1 MTTVFKSASRPTVFA
16 AAFIALTVAFSAG
29 AAAAE
34 TPRAQTIGR
43 PVAAPAGFLEFC
55 RREPSECRTARQG
68 AADDAQIQREAS
80 SLYWSNGFGGDGEA
94 AVRSWRAQA
103 ARQAAGQAELEYQ
116 SINESISGDSLDDVA
131 PQASGPLMV
140 ERAPER
146 LNMTPD
152 AWRQVNGVNDR
163 ANTRIAYTPDRNQYA
178 RNDYWNEAPAAGAA
192 RGDCEDYV
200 LTKRRE
206 LIASGVSPDALSVA
220 IVQTPR
226 GETHSVLVMATRDGD
241 YVLDNINP
249 RIVRWDQTG
258 YRWISRQAPGA
269 VFDWVAVAG

>member
-1 MTTVFKSASRPTVFA
+1 MTKTFAFA
-16 AAFIALTVAFSAG
+16 AAVAASVLSIGLSFTAG
-29 AAAAE
+29 AASAE
-34 TPRAQTIGR
+34 TPRVQTIGR
-43 PVAAPAGFLEFC
+43 PVAAPAGFLDFC
-55 RREPSECRTARQG
+55 RRQPSECRTAAQG

-80 SLYWSNGFGGDGEA
+80 SLYWQNGFGGDGEA

-103 ARQAAGQAELEYQ
+103 ARQAAGQAEMEYQ

-131 PQASGPLMV
+131 PAAQPMMAA
-140 ERAPER
+140 RAPER
-146 LNMTPD
+146 VTMTQD
-152 AWRQVNGVNDR
+152 AWRQVNGVNNG

-178 RNDYWNEAPAAGAA
+178 RSDYWNEAPAAGAA

-220 IVQTPR
+220 IVETPR
-226 GETHSVLVMATRDGD
+226 GESHAVLVMATRDGD
-241 YVLDNINP
+241 YVLDNLNP

-258 YRWISRQAPGA
+258 YRWVSRQAPGA